1 MKADVV
7 VAVAFVFVVFL
18 FAADNYVFEITTCS
32 NFVPP
37 ENITSFSDVFRG
49 YTNGRLASNKLKVKT
64 LC

>member
-1 MKADVV
+1 MFPVKADVV

-37 ENITSFSDVFRG
+37 ENITSRFLMFLVG
-49 YTNGRLASNKLKVKT
+49 IQMEG
-64 LC
+64 